1 MLVPAATLTN
11 ANSSPAS
18 GPPDAASS
26 SDPTTSSGQLSSEG
40 QISILYPGLICIFSL
55 GGLVNLYVSI

>member
-11 ANSSPAS
+11 TNAPPSS

-40 QISILYPGLICIFSL
+40 QVSILYPGLVGIIFFMGIS
-55 GGLVNLYVSI
+55 NLFSF